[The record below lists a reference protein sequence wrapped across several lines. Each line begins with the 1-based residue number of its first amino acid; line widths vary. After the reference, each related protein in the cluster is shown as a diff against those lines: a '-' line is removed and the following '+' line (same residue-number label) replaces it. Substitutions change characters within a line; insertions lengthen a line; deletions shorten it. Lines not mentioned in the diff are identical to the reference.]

1 MKTWHTLYAK
11 RNPYKTVMERKL
23 IELLIEEDGTAF
35 GVEAISL
42 VKFPAI
48 EESFVFFNKNGN
60 TQGISL
66 AAMDEEQRTLV
77 GAALI
82 PEKNIPRYDEQTNE
96 EYDVFFSQETVK
108 LASELFLKTN
118 RTNDHTKEHLEKIED
133 VSVTESWI
141 VEDPELDKSKMYG
154 FSVPK
159 GTWMVKVHV
168 ANDEVWQ
175 EVKEGKLRGF
185 SVEGYFADKMVEM
198 SQAAKMKQ
206 VFQKLWFAVK
216 RKFYTEITLSNGTVI
231 ATESDALEAG
241 STVFAIDK
249 EGLPTE
255 LSNGKYESEG
265 GIELEVYEGVLI
277 EYNGEVKAVEEAAEE
292 VEMHNDVQHLNSMK
306 VMFYKT
312 LLKRRYYNRY
322 E

>member
-1 MKTWHTLYAK
+1 
-11 RNPYKTVMERKL
+11 MERKL
-23 IELLIEEDGTAF
+23 VELLIEEEGTAF

-48 EESFVFFNKNGN
+48 EESFIFFNKDGN
-60 TQGISL
+60 TQGVSL

-82 PEKNIPRYDEQTNE
+82 PDKNIPRYDEKTNE

-118 RTNDHTKEHLEKIED
+118 RTNDHTKEHLEKID
-133 VSVTESWI
+133 NVSVTESWI

-175 EVKEGKLRGF
+175 EVKDGKLRGF
-185 SVEGYFADKMVEM
+185 SIEGFFLDKIQEM
-198 SQAAKMKQ
+198 SKAKDFKQALKKA
-206 VFQKLWFAVK
+206 WFTIK
-216 RKFYTEITLSNGTVI
+216 RKFYSEVSLENGSVI
-231 ATESDALEAG
+231 ATEDEAFEAG
-241 STVFAIDK
+241 ATIFAIGD
-249 EGLPTE
+249 EGLPVE
-255 LSNGKYESEG
+255 LANGKYKTQAG
-265 GIELEVYEGVLI
+265 LELEVYEGVLV
-277 EYNGEVKAVEEAAEE
+277 EWDGEVKAVEEEAEV
-292 VEMHNDVQHLNSMK
+292 VEEELEKVQLNEMK
-306 VMFYKT
+306 VKFYT
-312 LLKRRYYNRY
+312 AYLRRSYYNKFGVDLSAKRKMK
-322 E
+322 